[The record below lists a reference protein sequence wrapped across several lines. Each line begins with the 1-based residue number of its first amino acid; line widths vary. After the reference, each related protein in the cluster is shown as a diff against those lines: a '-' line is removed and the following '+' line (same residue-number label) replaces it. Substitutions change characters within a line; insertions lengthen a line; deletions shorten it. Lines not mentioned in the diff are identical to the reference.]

1 LFNKKYLI
9 EIIELLERTSLN
21 EFKIKEN
28 DIEIFMRKENIENNN
43 FFQQFR
49 RTRKTI
55 NIET

>member
-1 LFNKKYLI
+1 MFNKKYLI